1 MKAKPLQK
9 IEKRQPM
16 KPPEIFKDVY
26 RSHNDDLLHFRVAG
40 LIRLAKAGLSRLLQQ
55 FQNKVD
61 FVILT
66 CYRPEN
72 TEQENS
78 KAFQK
83 FPAEYRGLVGTNKV
97 GAFEL
102 VGHWQNRG
110 GEEELE
116 RSWFFTNG
124 DPDLSGENFIAA
136 ALAIAAKYD
145 QFALIISRQGVTTL
159 ESKTG
164 EVLNTLTTAGAIEN
178 ATLKLTKARDEFQ
191 EGKRPGWG
199 CSELKRMKDLG
210 RDSKFVFDTVPD
222 DARDADHGIDQGI
235 AKEGSDAYLIQ
246 PRVFVGVPQNVMA
259 KQGFSI
265 LGMNYPNWPILEK

>member
-1 MKAKPLQK
+1 
-9 IEKRQPM
+9 M
-16 KPPEIFKDVY
+16 KPPERFEDVH
-26 RSHNDDLLHFRVAG
+26 RIGSDLLRFRVAG
-40 LIRLAKAGLSRLLQQ
+40 MPRLAKASLSRLLQQ

-78 KAFQK
+78 KTFQK

-124 DPDLSGENFIAA
+124 DPDLSGEKFIAVA
-136 ALAIAAKYD
+136 KALAGQYE
-145 QFALIISRQGVTTL
+145 QFAIIISGQGKTTY
-159 ESKTG
+159 ESPEG
-164 EVLNTLTTAGAIEN
+164 DVYNTLTTAGAIEN
-178 ATLKLTKARDEFQ
+178 ATLKLKKARDEFQ
-191 EGKRPGWG
+191 AGKREGWG
-199 CSELKRMKDLG
+199 YSELKRMKDRG
-210 RDSKFVFDTVPD
+210 RDSKFVFDDVPD
-222 DARDADHGIDQGI
+222 APDADQGI
-235 AKEGSDAYLIQ
+235 AKEGSNAYLIQ
-246 PRVFVGVPQNVMA
+246 PRIFVGVPQNLMA

-265 LGMNYPNWPILEK
+265 LGMDYPKWPILEKTK